1 MLINRDW
8 WEGETCCWSIVLA
21 ATYSSL
27 NTCFCMY
34 KESVMYSPPNL
45 AVLKSKWHIMSV
57 GSCFFWWF
65 LNSKT
70 NAFNVKNKHL
80 CKLQP
85 HITKIFKFKEKQLLP
100 NYGYVRLWTWLKL
113 INHARFHSMFT
124 KYEDNT
130 KNIWFT
136 DRAEWPCHHSSV
148 QFYFYPP
155 RGHLADINKHWKL
168 LALWYMQTNKS
179 IQNYTSLK
187 MYNNTEKKISIWQT
201 LFEFVSCDLQQPIR
215 EHTKKLQVT
224 WLT

>member
-45 AVLKSKWHIMSV
+45 AVLKSKWHTMSV

-130 KNIWFT
+130 EKVWFT
-136 DRAEWPCHHSSV
+136 DIEQSDHAITQLYSSIFILPEDTLLILTSTGNCLPSDTCKQTKVFRITHFWRCTIIQKRKYQYDRPCLNLYH
-148 QFYFYPP
+148 
-155 RGHLADINKHWKL
+155 
-168 LALWYMQTNKS
+168 
-179 IQNYTSLK
+179 
-187 MYNNTEKKISIWQT
+187 
-201 LFEFVSCDLQQPIR
+201 
-215 EHTKKLQVT
+215 VT
-224 WLT
+224 CNSQSGST